1 MSAPQDTTATRS
13 DAITDAAT
21 RVFLR
26 YGFKKT
32 SMDDIARAADISR
45 QGLYLHFRTKEALFK
60 AALQRMVSQMQQAAQ
75 AALDRG
81 DLTLE
86 QRLATVFEAFHGHA
100 VGTAG
105 DENTNELLAA
115 AATLAGPLLHQMNQD
130 LVTAVAA
137 LLTDTGVAGRWQ
149 HSGIS
154 AQDLAEHLHATSSGA
169 KNNTTTPEQ
178 YRALMRTAVRIVT
191 SAPGPHAGTP
201 DDPTDHRKQE

>member
-1 MSAPQDTTATRS
+1 
-13 DAITDAAT
+13 
-21 RVFLR
+21 
-26 YGFKKT
+26 
-32 SMDDIARAADISR
+32 MDDIARAADISR

-60 AALQRMVSQMQQAAQ
+60 AALERMVSQMQQAAQ
-75 AALDRG
+75 AALDRD

-86 QRLATVFEAFHGHA
+86 QRLATAFEAFHGHA

-105 DENTNELLAA
+105 DENTNELLTA
-115 AATLAGPLLHQMNQD
+115 AATIAGPLIHQMNQD

-137 LLTDTGVAGRWQ
+137 LLTDKGVAGRWQ

-154 AQDLAEHLHATSSGA
+154 ARDLAEHLHATSSGA

-191 SAPGPHAGTP
+191 SAPGPHAGIP
-201 DDPTDHRKQE
+201 DDSADHRKQE